1 MIYQRTSFLVPKHK
15 PNICDTWVV
24 QLLACTF
31 IQQSQRKYEMLR
43 GGGALKHHL
52 CGVLANHEQVER
64 ELTPIPGWFPIT
76 MPASQRF

>member
-1 MIYQRTSFLVPKHK
+1 MGVDFWPCSEGNFLTGVRCNALAGPKHK
-15 PNICDTWVV
+15 SNICDTWVV

-52 CGVLANHEQVER
+52 YGVLANHEQVER
-64 ELTPIPGWFPIT
+64 G
-76 MPASQRF
+76 S